1 MRRITTAIFFVSF
14 LLLTNIIQ
22 AANLS
27 GTIKDENGQPL
38 AEVTVFAKDLGKT
51 VFTDKNG
58 LFMFK
63 ELNPGKI
70 VLLIKY
76 MGYADKTVA
85 IEVGQTDATI
95 ALTLEEWVEALPEV
109 VVSGNSIIGGS
120 RGLKNIPGSSTY
132 ITPRELARFT
142 NSDPMRVL
150 RNTPGII
157 IQEEDGFGL
166 RPNIGMRG
174 TGTDRTSKITVMEDG
189 ILAAP
194 APYAAPAAYY
204 FPNAARM
211 QGVEIIKGSSAIKY
225 GPFTTGGVLNYLSS
239 PVSSSG
245 TNVNMRLSTGTFNTR
260 ELYAQASVGTDKV
273 GISVEGLNQSS
284 DGFKMID
291 GGAPTNFNKSDFIAK
306 ARLTLPSIGNNYNHS
321 IAVKAG
327 YNEEISHESYTG
339 LTAEDFN
346 ANAFRRY
353 IASENDVFNANQN
366 QLSATYSG
374 SYRQFTFSATGYRN
388 RFERNWYK
396 LDKITDDS
404 SQTYSISNVL
414 QYPDSLS
421 NAAGIVKG
429 NVSLNPNALQQKAN
443 NRSYTSGGIQMLAN
457 WEVEMGATKHRI
469 ETGVRLHRDQMDLFQ
484 WVDLYGMSSSGTYLN
499 TKGTPGSANN
509 GIDQASAFAGFAQY
523 TFTYGKWS
531 VIPGIRYEGID
542 FEKIDY
548 GKNDPTREGSNMKNT
563 TNNVDAWI
571 PGIGATF
578 RINTH
583 QTVFGGIH
591 KGFAPPGTKAGTLP
605 ESSTNFELGW
615 RTNFSRFNATITG
628 YANKYSNLLGSD
640 LNAGG
645 GAGTN
650 ELFNAG
656 EALVA
661 GIEFGTQTDL
671 LPTKSSWSMP
681 LTLTYTYT
689 YGQFNNTFTSS
700 YEPWGNVQSG
710 DLMPYLPQHQ
720 LSGILSVEK
729 GRFGFNINPKYTSNV
744 RTEAGKGAIPEGQ
757 LIPATLITDLG
768 ASYRIFK
775 EMVLFVA
782 VRNLTN
788 QTYLAAMRPAG
799 LIPGMPRMI
808 LGGVKIIL

>member
-1 MRRITTAIFFVSF
+1 MRRITTTIFIVSF

-27 GTIKDENGQPL
+27 GIIKDQSGQPL
-38 AEVTVFAKDLGKT
+38 ADVTVFAKDLGKT
-51 VFTDKNG
+51 VFSDKNG
-58 LFMFK
+58 LFLFK
-63 ELNPGKI
+63 DLTPGKI
-70 VLLIKY
+70 VLLVKY
-76 MGYADKTVA
+76 MGFADKTVA
-85 IEVGQTDATI
+85 VEVGQTDATI
-95 ALTLEEWVEALPEV
+95 AITLEEWVEALPEV

-260 ELYAQASVGTDKV
+260 ELYAQASVGTEKV

-327 YNEEISHESYTG
+327 YNEEVSHESYTG

-346 ANAFRRY
+346 TNAFRRY

-374 SYRQFTFSATGYRN
+374 SYRQFTFSATAYRN

-396 LDKITDDS
+396 LDKVTDDS

-443 NRSYTSGGIQMLAN
+443 NRSYTSGGIQMLVN
-457 WEVEMGATKHRI
+457 WEVETGATKHRI

-484 WVDLYGMSSSGTYLN
+484 WVDLYGMSASGTYLN

-509 GIDQASAFAGFAQY
+509 SIDQANAFAGFVQY

-548 GKNDPTREGSNMKNT
+548 GKNDPTREGTSMKNT

-578 RINTH
+578 RVNTY

-605 ESSTNFELGW
+605 ESSVNYELGW
-615 RTNFSRFNATITG
+615 RTNFGRFNATITG
-628 YANKYSNLLGSD
+628 YANNYSNLLGSD

-661 GIEFGTQTDL
+661 GIEFGAQTDL
-671 LPTKSSWSMP
+671 LPTKSSWSVP
-681 LTLTYTYT
+681 LTITYTYT

-720 LSGILSVEK
+720 LSGIIGIEK
-729 GRFGFNINPKYTSNV
+729 GRFGFNINPKYTSEV
-744 RTEAGKGAIPEGQ
+744 RTQAGTGAIPEDQ
-757 LIPATLITDLG
+757 LIPSTLITDLG

-808 LGGVKIIL
+808 IGGVKIIL